1 MRNWHFG
8 KNWCSKK
15 MWKFYEIGD
24 KDKRPPTFVVWK
36 NWIGHVWINAKCNN
50 LSLFICWR
58 RAHQQLLRWM
68 SQEIGSSLPP
78 NCVGENL
85 DSVPLKLSDE
95 GNSIGQDEIM
105 GTKLSLL
112 CLHKLERPKM
122 YLSYQDSKNEQWAAF
137 VLKCVTQGHQ
147 TC

>member
-1 MRNWHFG
+1 
-8 KNWCSKK
+8 
-15 MWKFYEIGD
+15 
-24 KDKRPPTFVVWK
+24 
-36 NWIGHVWINAKCNN
+36 
-50 LSLFICWR
+50 
-58 RAHQQLLRWM
+58 M

-112 CLHKLERPKM
+112 CLHKLKRPKM
-122 YLSYQDSKNEQWAAF
+122 YLSYQDSKNEQ
-137 VLKCVTQGHQ
+137 
-147 TC
+147 